1 MNRIEQLYSD
11 LSRLGRETEM
21 MDTVIRMLADDLM
34 EETTAEG
41 NSRQVVLSRVV
52 AGGFDMAALI
62 GERLQLP
69 NAAPDAADDA
79 AQEDIRIQFRRS
91 HLAFTAAAAH
101 LTTLP
106 PDTVIEYRGLQLS
119 PGDIVPQRI
128 GEIVLAHDA
137 LGTAWTIE
145 EADPDSALDALE
157 AMMRRMRG
165 TEGAPALVLETQEG
179 DCWEFGTDG
188 QHVFGDREN
197 LAQWLAWGIPGEL
210 DSEEALPKLP
220 TLLRWT

>member
-34 EETTAEG
+34 EATTAEG

-52 AGGFDMAALI
+52 EGGFDLAALL
-62 GERLQLP
+62 GDRLQLP
-69 NAAPDAADDA
+69 RATPDAEDA
-79 AQEDIRIQFRRS
+79 AEEDIRVRFRRS

-101 LTTLP
+101 LTALS
-106 PDTVIEYRGLQLS
+106 PDVTIEYRGLQLN
-119 PGDIVPQRI
+119 PGDVVPQRI

-157 AMMRRMRG
+157 AMMRRMRN
-165 TEGAPALVLETQEG
+165 TEEVPALLLETQEG
-179 DCWEFGTDG
+179 DRWEFGTNG

-210 DSEEALPKLP
+210 ESEAALPKLP

>member
-52 AGGFDMAALI
+52 DGGFDLAALI

-69 NAAPDAADDA
+69 HAAPEAADA
-79 AQEDIRIQFRRS
+79 AQEDIRVRFRRS

-106 PDTVIEYRGLQLS
+106 PDTAIEYRGLQLS
-119 PGDIVPQRI
+119 PGDVVPQRI

-157 AMMRRMRG
+157 TLMRRMRG

-179 DCWEFGTDG
+179 DRWEFGADG
-188 QHVFGDREN
+188 QRVFGDRET
-197 LAQWLAWGIPGEL
+197 LAQWLAWGDPGEL
-210 DSEEALPKLP
+210 ESEEALPKLP
-220 TLLRWT
+220 ALLRWT

>member
-34 EETTAEG
+34 EATTAEG

-52 AGGFDMAALI
+52 EGGFDLAALL
-62 GERLQLP
+62 GDRLQLP
-69 NAAPDAADDA
+69 HAAPDAEDA
-79 AQEDIRIQFRRS
+79 AEEDIRVRFRRS

-101 LTTLP
+101 LTTLS
-106 PDTVIEYRGLQLS
+106 PDVTIEYRGLQLN
-119 PGDIVPQRI
+119 PGDVVPQRI

-157 AMMRRMRG
+157 AMMRRMRN
-165 TEGAPALVLETQEG
+165 TEEVPALLLETQEG
-179 DCWEFGTDG
+179 DRWEFGTNG

-210 DSEEALPKLP
+210 ESEAALPKLP

>member
-41 NSRQVVLSRVV
+41 NNRHTVLSRVV
-52 AGGFDMAALI
+52 EGGFDLAALV

-69 NAAPDAADDA
+69 HAAPDAEDA
-79 AQEDIRIQFRRS
+79 AQEDIRVRFRRS

-106 PDTVIEYRGLQLS
+106 QDSVIEYRGLQLS
-119 PGDIVPQRI
+119 PGDVVPQRI

-157 AMMRRMRG
+157 AMMRRMRNSD
-165 TEGAPALVLETQEG
+165 EAPALVLETQEG
-179 DCWEFGTDG
+179 DRWEIGANG
-188 QHVFGDREN
+188 QRIFGDREN

-210 DSEEALPKLP
+210 ESATALPKLP

>member
-34 EETTAEG
+34 EATTAEG

-52 AGGFDMAALI
+52 EGGFDLAALL
-62 GERLQLP
+62 GDRLQLP
-69 NAAPDAADDA
+69 HAAPDAEDA
-79 AQEDIRIQFRRS
+79 AEEDIRVRFRRS

-101 LTTLP
+101 LTSLS
-106 PDTVIEYRGLQLS
+106 PDVTIEYRGLQLN
-119 PGDIVPQRI
+119 PGDVVPQRI

-157 AMMRRMRG
+157 AMMRRMRN
-165 TEGAPALVLETQEG
+165 TEEVPALLLETQEG
-179 DCWEFGTDG
+179 DRWEFGTNG

-210 DSEEALPKLP
+210 ESEAALPKLP

>member
-34 EETTAEG
+34 EATTAEG

-52 AGGFDMAALI
+52 EGGFDLAALL
-62 GERLQLP
+62 GDRLQLP
-69 NAAPDAADDA
+69 HAAPDAEDA
-79 AQEDIRIQFRRS
+79 AEEDIRVRFRRS

-101 LTTLP
+101 LTTLS
-106 PDTVIEYRGLQLS
+106 PDVTIEYRGLQLN
-119 PGDIVPQRI
+119 PGDVVPQRI

-157 AMMRRMRG
+157 AMMRRMRN
-165 TEGAPALVLETQEG
+165 TEEVPALLLETQEG
-179 DCWEFGTDG
+179 DRWEFGTNG

-197 LAQWLAWGIPGEL
+197 LAQWLAWGTPGEL
-210 DSEEALPKLP
+210 ESEAALPKLP
-220 TLLRWT
+220 ALLRWT